1 MGLALP
7 CTEPE
12 ACFDPRCDLLL
23 SQPAERGVH
32 AGLFRA
38 WRDAPG
44 RLPSGTTH
52 TVAAMALLSHM
63 MRTAAVTGRTDT
75 IGAWVVGRQGGRW
88 AEQTVRAAIP
98 TAGHPAQGTP
108 AARRDPAPA
117 DPAGTLRELTELHA
131 RGVVTDAEFE
141 SLRADLRT

>member
-1 MGLALP
+1 MSLGAP
-7 CTEPE
+7 
-12 ACFDPRCDLLL
+12 AASRVPRI
-23 SQPAERGVH
+23 EGVAAANGTGPRWYQMDWH
-32 AGLFRA
+32 
-38 WRDAPG
+38 
-44 RLPSGTTH
+44 RLTASGTTH

-98 TAGHPAQGTP
+98 TAGHPAQRTP

-141 SLRADLRT
+141 SLRADLRA